1 MKIVYALIKIVILLA
16 FVLLA
21 VSNTHSTAFHYLP
34 GQEISLPLIV
44 LLLVCCVVGA
54 IFGVRARGGRLLTL
68 RNEVNRLRREIR
80 KNGRSVELEAAPP
93 ATTAAASEH
102 QKG

>member
-1 MKIVYALIKIVILLA
+1 MKIVYAFIKILILLA

-21 VSNTHSTAFHYLP
+21 VSNTQSTAFHYLP

-44 LLLVCCVVGA
+44 LLLGFFVVGA
-54 IFGVRARGGRLLTL
+54 IFGVLAMLGRLLAL

-80 KNGRSVELEAAPP
+80 KNGRGAELAATPP
-93 ATTAAASEH
+93 ATTMAIPD

>member
-1 MKIVYALIKIVILLA
+1 MKIVYALIKILILLA

-21 VSNTHSTAFHYLP
+21 VSNTQSTAFHYLP

-44 LLLVCCVVGA
+44 LLLGFFVVGA
-54 IFGVRARGGRLLTL
+54 IFGVLAMLGRLLAL

-80 KNGRSVELEAAPP
+80 KNGRGAELAAVPSAAAAP
-93 ATTAAASEH
+93 EH

>member
-44 LLLVCCVVGA
+44 LLLGFFVVGT
-54 IFGVRARGGRLLTL
+54 IFGVLAMLGRLLTL

-80 KNGRSVELEAAPP
+80 KNGRGAELAATPP
-93 ATTAAASEH
+93 ATTMAIPD

>member
-1 MKIVYALIKIVILLA
+1 MKIVYALIKILILLA

-21 VSNTHSTAFHYLP
+21 VSNNQSTAFHYVP

-44 LLLVCCVVGA
+44 LLLGFFVVGA
-54 IFGVRARGGRLLTL
+54 IFGVLAMLGRLLAL

-80 KNGRSVELEAAPP
+80 KNGRGAELAATPP
-93 ATTAAASEH
+93 ATTMAIPD

>member
-1 MKIVYALIKIVILLA
+1 MKIVYALIKILILLA

-21 VSNTHSTAFHYLP
+21 VSNTQSTAFHYLP

-44 LLLVCCVVGA
+44 LLLGFFVVGA
-54 IFGVRARGGRLLTL
+54 IFGVLAMLGRLLAL

-80 KNGRSVELEAAPP
+80 KNGRGAELAATPP
-93 ATTAAASEH
+93 ATTMAIPD

>member
-1 MKIVYALIKIVILLA
+1 MKIVYALIKILILLA

-21 VSNTHSTAFHYLP
+21 VSNTQSTAFHYLP

-44 LLLVCCVVGA
+44 LLLGFFVVGA
-54 IFGVRARGGRLLTL
+54 IFGVLAMLGRLLAL

-80 KNGRSVELEAAPP
+80 KNGRGAELAATPP
-93 ATTAAASEH
+93 ATTMAIPN

>member
-44 LLLVCCVVGA
+44 LLLGFFVVGA
-54 IFGVRARGGRLLTL
+54 IFGVLAMLGRLLAL

-80 KNGRSVELEAAPP
+80 KNGRGAELAATPP
-93 ATTAAASEH
+93 ATTMAIPD

>member
-1 MKIVYALIKIVILLA
+1 MKIVYALIKILILLA

-44 LLLVCCVVGA
+44 LLLVFFVVGA
-54 IFGVRARGGRLLTL
+54 IFGVLAMLGRLLTL

-80 KNGRSVELEAAPP
+80 KNGRGAELAATPP
-93 ATTAAASEH
+93 ATTMAIPD

>member
-1 MKIVYALIKIVILLA
+1 MKIVYALIKILILLA

-21 VSNTHSTAFHYLP
+21 VSNTQSTAFHYLP

-44 LLLVCCVVGA
+44 LLLGFFVVGA
-54 IFGVRARGGRLLTL
+54 IIGVLAMLGRLLAL

-80 KNGRSVELEAAPP
+80 KNGRGAELAATPP
-93 ATTAAASEH
+93 ATTMAIPD

>member
-44 LLLVCCVVGA
+44 LLLGFVVVGT
-54 IFGVRARGGRLLTL
+54 IFGVLAMLGRLLTL

-80 KNGRSVELEAAPP
+80 KNGRGAELEAVPS
-93 ATTAAASEH
+93 AAAAPEH

>member
-1 MKIVYALIKIVILLA
+1 MKIVYALIKILILLA

-21 VSNTHSTAFHYLP
+21 VSNTQSTAFHYLP

-44 LLLVCCVVGA
+44 LLLGFFVVGA
-54 IFGVRARGGRLLTL
+54 FFGVLAMLGRLLAL

-80 KNGRSVELEAAPP
+80 KNGRGAELAATPP
-93 ATTAAASEH
+93 ATTMAIPD

>member
-1 MKIVYALIKIVILLA
+1 MKIVYALIKILILLA

-21 VSNTHSTAFHYLP
+21 VSNTQSTAFHYLP

-44 LLLVCCVVGA
+44 LLLGFFVVGA
-54 IFGVRARGGRLLTL
+54 IFGVLAMLGRLLAL

-80 KNGRSVELEAAPP
+80 KNGRGAELAATPP
-93 ATTAAASEH
+93 ATTMAIPD
-102 QKG
+102 QTG

>member
-21 VSNTHSTAFHYLP
+21 VSNTQSTAFHYLP

-44 LLLVCCVVGA
+44 LLLGFFVVGA
-54 IFGVRARGGRLLTL
+54 IFGVLAMLGRLLAL

-80 KNGRSVELEAAPP
+80 KNGRGAELAATPP
-93 ATTAAASEH
+93 ATTMAIPD